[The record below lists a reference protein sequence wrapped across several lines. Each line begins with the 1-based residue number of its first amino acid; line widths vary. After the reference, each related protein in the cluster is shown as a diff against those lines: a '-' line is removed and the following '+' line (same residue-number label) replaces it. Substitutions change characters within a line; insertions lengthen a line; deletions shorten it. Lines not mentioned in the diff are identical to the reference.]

1 MEYYVIKKVGFFRR
15 LLHLILTLIFKREVT
30 VFEKTDY
37 NPVGGNCSNWL
48 KPHWLCPGCKEYQD
62 WEYGCAD
69 EYPALCDSCWSYEMD
84 QRAAKA
90 EEVNSG

>member
-48 KPHWLCPGCKEYQD
+48 PK
-62 WEYGCAD
+62 
-69 EYPALCDSCWSYEMD
+69 
-84 QRAAKA
+84 
-90 EEVNSG
+90 